1 MRLVGVCLFKVKRQ
15 LLALIFAPLH
25 LEILEEREREGGGV
39 FLEGWRLEVRTF
51 KRVIHDALISFYFH
65 VLSFFTSCSASV

>member
-25 LEILEEREREGGGV
+25 LEILEEREREGGGC
-39 FLEGWRLEVRTF
+39 FLKVEDLKFVPSRELYTMP
-51 KRVIHDALISFYFH
+51 
-65 VLSFFTSCSASV
+65 